1 MYDEYTHFSLIYPLF
16 FNVYCSPCEGMY
28 CPEFSICV
36 DTSTDQDA
44 FAECVCQFG
53 RIKNPKTKQCVYP
66 ASPPPTKRPNPTLEV
81 DIKNFIDKMLMII
94 MLIDVVQ

>member
-1 MYDEYTHFSLIYPLF
+1 
-16 FNVYCSPCEGMY
+16 MY

-44 FAECVCQFG
+44 FAECKCQFG
-53 RIKNPKTKQCVYP
+53 RIKNPKTKQCIYP

-81 DIKNFIDKMLMII
+81 NVKNYINTMI
-94 MLIDVVQ
+94 LILILVDVLQ